1 MSMDKLIQWLKD
13 SEKYE
18 FCRSYGV
25 PDIPDMEFIH
35 RQEDFYISM
44 LSVLHSVLVRYMSGE
59 KSDALKA
66 TMLHIAKGLLVY
78 SQKETT
84 DSFYG
89 VRLQNNQLYVAS
101 IYYLCE
107 YPAVAAWVMGD
118 IEYEE
123 YEQETAQILA
133 LTITGYK
140 TYPKIDLRKN
150 DFPLQEYVGRFVLTG
165 DEGVINSLADLIEH
179 KYSTRDFESPTD
191 FYMTTVLLCVLR
203 KFMESNIWNTLR
215 TIDATFDWF
224 GYVRHSF
231 NQHVFSFL
239 PSQQDAINKGLI
251 NFSGSFSLKMPTSAG
266 KSYITELLIYHE
278 LHSNPKAKV
287 LYLAPLRALS
297 RELRDRFKRIHRP
310 LGFTYATK
318 YGGSAPSVSE
328 NKIVDAQLLIATPES
343 FMAIESS
350 DEELLSGFT
359 LVICDEGQLL
369 DDYSRGINYELLLT
383 RLRKRD
389 NIRFLF
395 ISAIIPN
402 ISVINKWLKGTDE
415 CIGDSTYRPSK
426 LTLGVALVKDDE
438 IELNVY
444 NESYSDILYS
454 IPKYVTKADAQ
465 EEELRHFAGKK
476 WKIYTNPVCCSLAL
490 RALHAGA
497 VLLFSTSKSTG
508 ASCVSLAKYL
518 ISMIDNDS
526 FDAPSN
532 YVKDQN
538 QLHKITEYISYQLGD
553 DHQLPIC
560 LKYGFAYHHG
570 DIPQNIREK
579 IEQTYD
585 KGVFRL
591 VVSSTTLA
599 EGVNL
604 PIKTLV
610 IANAIDPSNIG
621 YFLPNTRLKNII
633 GRVGRAGRERYGT
646 VIVPTTSNRNMLLK
660 LVKEALDTDDSQL
673 DKMKGTLFDLI
684 VYLQRKQLLDNP
696 DNVNQ
701 LLSATTFSD
710 AIDEMIIRSTDG
722 NIEQLDIERLVS
734 ESLAYTL
741 SDEVKRNALK
751 QVFSI
756 RHNALKESYADEKY
770 KIMRATGLNARE
782 LDYLEHNVTDDDI
795 VLVNKTDKVDDDKL
809 VALLIDKTFALPT
822 VVDDINL
829 GPKSRFALFSDHNR
843 VKVISI
849 LWMQGYQYHEIAK
862 HVGLDVDT
870 AILIINY
877 LQSVVHDKGSSI
889 IAYLIETKD
898 LSNKS
903 IKYWPEYLR
912 LGINTRLM
920 YELHNLRIPERIQ
933 LHAIQRYIESIGVID
948 VNIDFLEFMIVQD
961 EDEILS
967 YMAHNGYPILL
978 IENLKEI
985 FDYIKLNE

>member
-1 MSMDKLIQWLKD
+1 MDKLIQWLKD

-25 PDIPDMEFIH
+25 PDIPDMEFVH

-44 LSVLHSVLVRYMSGE
+44 LSVLHRVLVRYMNGDN
-59 KSDALKA
+59 SDALKTA
-66 TMLHIAKGLLVY
+66 MLHIAKGLLVY
-78 SQKETT
+78 SQKETS

-101 IYYLCE
+101 LYYLCD

-118 IEYEE
+118 IEYDE
-123 YEQETAQILA
+123 YEQESAQILA
-133 LTITGYK
+133 LAITGYK
-140 TYPKIDLRKN
+140 TYPKIDLKMN
-150 DFPLQEYVGRFVLTG
+150 DSPIQEYVGKFVLTG
-165 DEGVINSLADLIEH
+165 DDGLINSLAVLIEH
-179 KYSTRDFESPTD
+179 KYSMRDFDSPTD

-203 KFMESNIWNTLR
+203 KFKESNIWNTLR
-215 TIDATFDWF
+215 NIDAKFDWF

-251 NFSGSFSLKMPTSAG
+251 NFTGSFSLKMPTSAG

-278 LHSNPKAKV
+278 LHSNPEAKV

-297 RELRDRFKRIHRP
+297 RELRDRFKRIHRH

-318 YGGSAPSVSE
+318 YGGSAPSISE
-328 NKIVDAQLLIATPES
+328 NKIADAQLLIATPES

-350 DEELLSGFT
+350 DEDLLGRFT

-383 RLRKRD
+383 RLRKRE

-402 ISVINKWLKGTDE
+402 INVINKWLKGDDK

-426 LTLGVALVKDDE
+426 LTLSEALVKDDE

-444 NESYSDILYS
+444 NESYSNISYS
-454 IPKYVTKADAQ
+454 IPRFITKADAQ
-465 EEELRHFAGKK
+465 EEELRHFDGKK
-476 WKIYTNPVCCSLAL
+476 WKLYTNPVCCSLAL

-497 VLLFSTSKSTG
+497 VLLFSTSKATG

-518 ISMIDNDS
+518 VSMIDNDS
-526 FDAPSN
+526 FDTPSN

-538 QLHKITEYISYQLGD
+538 QLAKITEYISYQLGKE
-553 DHQLPIC
+553 HQLPIC

-579 IEQTYD
+579 IEQAYD

-604 PIKTLV
+604 PIKTIV
-610 IANAIDPSNIG
+610 IANAVDPSNMG
-621 YFLPNTRLKNII
+621 FFLPNTRLKNII

-646 VIVPTTSNRNMLLK
+646 VIVPTTSSRNMLLK
-660 LVKEALDTDDSQL
+660 LMKEALDTNDSHL

-684 VYLQRKQLLDNP
+684 VYLQRKKLLDNP
-696 DNVNQ
+696 DDVNQ
-701 LLSATTFSD
+701 LLSTTTFSD

-722 NIEQLDIERLVS
+722 NVEQLDIEQLVS

-741 SDEVKRNALK
+741 SDDVKRNALK

-770 KIMRATGLNARE
+770 MLMRATGLNARE
-782 LDYLEHNVTDDDI
+782 LDYLEHNITDDDI
-795 VLVNKTDKVDDDKL
+795 ASVNKTGKVDDEEL
-809 VALLIDKTFALPT
+809 VSLLIVKVFALPT

-829 GPKSRFALFSDHNR
+829 GSKNRLSLLSNHDR

-862 HVGLDVDT
+862 HVGLDVDS

-877 LQSVVHDKGSSI
+877 LQGVVHDKASSI
-889 IAYLIETKD
+889 IAYLKETKD
-898 LSNKS
+898 LTNKS
-903 IKYWPEYLR
+903 LKFWPEYLR

-920 YELHNLRIPERIQ
+920 YELHNIRIPERIQ
-933 LHAIQRYIESIGVID
+933 LHGIQRYIESIGSDD
-948 VNIDFLEFMIVQD
+948 VDMEFLESLIVQD
-961 EDEILS
+961 ENEILR
-967 YMAHNGYPILL
+967 YMAHNGYPTLS

-985 FDYIKLNE
+985 IDYINSNE